1 MAAKKTV
8 GSKLEVYRGKASH
21 TSGGLEKDDLIKN
34 KQGKVVSKKKHE
46 VGMTT
51 GKANLDGYLQ
61 SKGAPL
67 RRSGRKKVR

>member
-1 MAAKKTV
+1 MSTKSV

-21 TSGGLEKDDLIKN
+21 RSGGLKKDDLMKN

-61 SKGAPL
+61 TKGIAL
-67 RRSGRKKVR
+67 RRYSRKK